1 MEIQNKLVALAN
13 SDIQYKIRYL
23 PFELLRVQNNL
34 LIALMY
40 YEETELRDR
49 KQQQMNNVP
58 LPVTEPEF

>member
-40 YEETELRDR
+40 YEETELRDS

>member
-13 SDIQYKIRYL
+13 SDIQYKICYL

-40 YEETELRDR
+40 YEETELRDS